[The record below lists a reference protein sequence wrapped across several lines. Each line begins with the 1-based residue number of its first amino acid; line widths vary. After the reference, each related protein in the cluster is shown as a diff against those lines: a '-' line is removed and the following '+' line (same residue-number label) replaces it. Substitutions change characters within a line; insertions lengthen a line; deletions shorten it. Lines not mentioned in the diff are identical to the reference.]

1 MPLAP
6 GTRLGPYDIVSLLG
20 RGGMG
25 DVYRARDTK
34 LRRDVALKI
43 LCDTFAGNRDRL
55 RRFEQE
61 ALAAAALNHPSIV
74 TLYAIDRL
82 DDVTFLT
89 MELVEGQ
96 TLATVIPHGGLP
108 LDQLLTLAIP
118 IVDGVSAAH
127 KHGITH
133 RDLKPANIMITPDRR
148 PKILDFGLAK
158 LASEARDVGALTG
171 VPTETITADGIVVGT
186 TAYMSPEQ
194 AEGKI
199 SDHRSD
205 IFSLGVI
212 LYEMATGQRPF
223 TGDTS
228 VSIISSIVKDTPK
241 PVTELNATLP
251 RELARIVRHA
261 LAKDPERRYQT
272 AMDLRNELAELKADL
287 DSGVLNE
294 APTPARPA
302 RTSTWPLWIAAAIV
316 GAPVFAGYSWLRRD
330 TFNPA

>member
-25 DVYRARDTK
+25 DVYRARDIK

-43 LCDTFAGNRDRL
+43 VSDMFAGNRDRF

-61 ALAAAALNHPSIV
+61 ALAAAALNHPNIV
-74 TLYAIDRL
+74 TVYAVDRF

-96 TLATVIPHGGLP
+96 TLATIIPHGGLP

-118 IVDGVSAAH
+118 LVDGVSAAH
-127 KHGITH
+127 RRGITP
-133 RDLKPANIMITPDRR
+133 RDLTPPTLRSTR
-148 PKILDFGLAK
+148 GRGPKSLAFALAK
-158 LASEARDVGALTG
+158 RADGPRAAGALPRL
-171 VPTETITADGIVVGT
+171 PTETITADGIVVGT

-199 SDHRSD
+199 ADHRSD

-212 LYEMATGQRPF
+212 LYE
-223 TGDTS
+223 
-228 VSIISSIVKDTPK
+228 
-241 PVTELNATLP
+241 
-251 RELARIVRHA
+251 
-261 LAKDPERRYQT
+261 
-272 AMDLRNELAELKADL
+272 
-287 DSGVLNE
+287 
-294 APTPARPA
+294 
-302 RTSTWPLWIAAAIV
+302 
-316 GAPVFAGYSWLRRD
+316 
-330 TFNPA
+330 